1 MINEIKEKIL
11 DEIRYGELNNDNGL
25 LPTWLNKP
33 EIPHHA
39 EYMRC
44 FQDGVTCK
52 RYTDAVIVKNI
63 FKELEK
69 VDVPDTNVG
78 EWIPC
83 SERLP
88 EDGENVLVWFE
99 YFRYGEF
106 NGLFQT
112 CGISWTWKGRWSG
125 FVNGESG
132 WHKLK
137 ILAWMPLP
145 EPYKEEGAD
154 HEE

>member
-1 MINEIKEKIL
+1 MRLKEIKEKIL

-33 EIPHHA
+33 EILHHA
-39 EYMRC
+39 EYMKC

-83 SERLP
+83 SEPPKYTGDYLVTVGINRDGLGMYDEVRTANYNTFYEKWTVH
-88 EDGENVLVWFE
+88 ED
-99 YFRYGEF
+99 
-106 NGLFQT
+106 
-112 CGISWTWKGRWSG
+112 WTNAIGT
-125 FVNGESG
+125 NP
-132 WHKLK
+132 
-137 ILAWMPLP
+137 IAWMSLP
-145 EPYKEEGAD
+145 PAYKEGD
-154 HEE
+154 KK